1 MCVCVCV
8 WLKGGQI
15 SPGGTVVKNLPMDA
29 GDARDVGL
37 IPCQDD
43 HLEWGAIAFSEI
55 YTTI

>member
-1 MCVCVCV
+1 MCVCECVCVCVCV

-43 HLEWGAIAFSEI
+43 HLE
-55 YTTI
+55 